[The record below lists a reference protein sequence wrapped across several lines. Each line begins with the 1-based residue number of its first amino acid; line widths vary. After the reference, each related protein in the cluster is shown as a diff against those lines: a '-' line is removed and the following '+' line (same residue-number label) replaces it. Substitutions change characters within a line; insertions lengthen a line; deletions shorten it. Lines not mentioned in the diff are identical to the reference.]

1 MSTSTAP
8 RADAPPAGG
17 VFSRSASG
25 LIRVAG
31 SWDVFIFNVGLVSV
45 GIAIAF
51 NQYYG
56 PSLYPGAEPAI
67 STLLAALG
75 MCFAAATFYFWSTI
89 FPRSGGVYVIL
100 SRTTHSSLAFLFSL
114 LETVIL
120 LYYGALAASLLVQ
133 VGLGSFF
140 ATVGSIGGN
149 DTLVGWAG
157 DVTGARGTFWIGTG
171 VLLLA
176 GLLLAT
182 GTRRYFTVQRV
193 VFVVAVVATFVTLLV
208 MLFGSRSSFQSNL
221 TELTGLKYDSVIST
235 AKEEASPPRPA
246 STGARRS
253 SSSSGRCC
261 RCSARSSRS
270 ASAGRSRRSA
280 RPQLFGMLGAV
291 IATGLLIAL
300 FAVLSNKAFGQ
311 SFQGAVAFN
320 SLSGIA
326 DGSTEGSIG
335 AAPYF
340 TTLAGILANNSFLA
354 VIIMAAFVAWFWF
367 WIPAEIAY
375 TTRSMIA
382 WSFDRLVPSQMGYVS
397 RRFHT
402 PVVAIAIGTA
412 GSIVFMWLI
421 AFHGIALLTLI
432 EALLVIWG
440 SAMAVAS
447 CSRGGQAVL
456 QRLARAGLPVPRTA
470 ADVRHRRDHD
480 GVLRHRVRAAVD
492 RRQRRRRAV
501 RQGAPDRAVDHRRD
515 AGGRGRVVHR
525 QQAVPPQPGRRHR
538 AGVQAD
544 PDRVVPSWALIQEE
558 AMALVAGS
566 TAAGM
571 TVRIVGS
578 TGIRLHCEDASA
590 TMDSVERPAKDIDV
604 VVRHGDRG
612 ALRQWLEQRGWVVD
626 RDLLVAMEGARFA
639 FHHPDAGLD
648 LDVFVERLEF
658 CHTIRLDGRWDH
670 HPTTIPIE
678 DLLLQKLQVH
688 DITESD
694 VLDAAIVLATHD
706 VAPDDG
712 HREVIDCGYVA
723 GLLARDWGFH
733 RDATANLERIRDA
746 ASALAGDRAQRV
758 HAGTAKLREAID
770 DTQKSRAWRMRAR
783 VGERMQW
790 WEDVSEREDTY

>member
-8 RADAPPAGG
+8 RATATPPGG

-67 STLLAALG
+67 STLLAAFG

-133 VGLGSFF
+133 VGLGTFF

-157 DVTGARGTFWIGTG
+157 DVTGARGTFWIGTA

-182 GTRRYFTVQRV
+182 GTRRYFSVQRV
-193 VFVVAVVATFVTLLV
+193 VFAVAVVATFVTLLV
-208 MLFGSRSSFQSNL
+208 MLFGSRSSFQSHL

-235 AKEEASPPRPA
+235 AKDNGYVAPSGIDWGETFKFLVWPLLPLL
-246 STGARRS
+246 GAIQSIGIGGEIKKVRT
-253 SSSSGRCC
+253 
-261 RCSARSSRS
+261 A
-270 ASAGRSRRSA
+270 
-280 RPQLFGMLGAV
+280 QFVGMLGAV
-291 IATGLLIAL
+291 IGTGLLIAL

-311 SFQGAVAFN
+311 TFQGAVAFN

-340 TTLAGILANNSFLA
+340 TTLAGILANNVFLSI
-354 VIIMAAFVAWFWF
+354 VIMAAFVAWFWF
-367 WIPAEIAY
+367 WVPAEIAY

-440 SAMAVAS
+440 TAMAVAIVFPWTGKRFFNAS
-447 CSRGGQAVL
+447 PAQAY
-456 QRLARAGLPVPRTA
+456 RFAGLPLMTITGAVTA
-470 ADVRHRRDHD
+470 VFFAIAF
-480 GVLRHRVRAAVD
+480 VLLWTD
-492 RRQRRRRAV
+492 
-501 RQGAPDRAVDHRRD
+501 DN
-515 AGGRGRVVHR
+515 
-525 QQAVPPQPGRRHR
+525 
-538 AGVQAD
+538 
-544 PDRVVPSWALIQEE
+544 
-558 AMALVAGS
+558 
-566 TAAGM
+566 AAGALFDKAHR
-571 TVRIVGS
+571 TELWIIVG
-578 TGIRLHCEDASA
+578 T
-590 TMDSVERPAKDIDV
+590 
-604 VVRHGDRG
+604 
-612 ALRQWLEQRGWVVD
+612 
-626 RDLLVAMEGARFA
+626 LL
-639 FHHPDAGLD
+639 AGLAWYVGNKLYRRSQGID
-648 LDVFVERLEF
+648 IELAFRQ
-658 CHTIRLDGRWDH
+658 
-670 HPTTIPIE
+670 IPIE
-678 DLLLQKLQVH
+678 
-688 DITESD
+688 
-694 VLDAAIVLATHD
+694 
-706 VAPDDG
+706 
-712 HREVIDCGYVA
+712 
-723 GLLARDWGFH
+723 
-733 RDATANLERIRDA
+733 
-746 ASALAGDRAQRV
+746 
-758 HAGTAKLREAID
+758 
-770 DTQKSRAWRMRAR
+770 
-783 VGERMQW
+783 
-790 WEDVSEREDTY
+790 

>member
-8 RADAPPAGG
+8 RAAAPSSGG

-25 LIRVAG
+25 LVRVAG

-67 STLLAALG
+67 STLLAAFG

-133 VGLGSFF
+133 VGLGTFF

-157 DVTGARGTFWIGTG
+157 DVTGARGTFWIGTA

-182 GTRRYFTVQRV
+182 GTRRYFSVQRV

-221 TELTGLKYDSVIST
+221 TQLTGLKYDAVIKT
-235 AKEEASPPRPA
+235 AESKGYVAPSGIDWGETFKFLVWPLLPLL
-246 STGARRS
+246 GAIQSIGIGGEIKKVRT
-253 SSSSGRCC
+253 
-261 RCSARSSRS
+261 A
-270 ASAGRSRRSA
+270 
-280 RPQLFGMLGAV
+280 QFVGMLGAV
-291 IATGLLIAL
+291 IGTGLLIAL
-300 FAVLSNKAFGQ
+300 FAVLANKAFGQ
-311 SFQGAVAFN
+311 TFQGAIAFN

-340 TTLAGILANNSFLA
+340 TTLAGILANNVFLSI
-354 VIIMAAFVAWFWF
+354 VIMAAFVAWFWF
-367 WIPAEIAY
+367 WVPAEIAY

-440 SAMAVAS
+440 LAMAVAIVFPWTGKRFFNAS
-447 CSRGGQAVL
+447 PAQAYRFL
-456 QRLARAGLPVPRTA
+456 GLPLMTVTGA
-470 ADVRHRRDHD
+470 ITTVFFAVAF
-480 GVLRHRVRAAVD
+480 VLLWTD
-492 RRQRRRRAV
+492 
-501 RQGAPDRAVDHRRD
+501 DN
-515 AGGRGRVVHR
+515 
-525 QQAVPPQPGRRHR
+525 
-538 AGVQAD
+538 
-544 PDRVVPSWALIQEE
+544 
-558 AMALVAGS
+558 
-566 TAAGM
+566 AAGALFDKAHR
-571 TVRIVGS
+571 TELWIIVGTLAVGLAWYIGNKLYRRS
-578 TGIRLHCEDASA
+578 QG
-590 TMDSVERPAKDIDV
+590 VDIEL
-604 VVRHGDRG
+604 
-612 ALRQWLEQRGWVVD
+612 AFRQ
-626 RDLLVAMEGARFA
+626 
-639 FHHPDAGLD
+639 
-648 LDVFVERLEF
+648 
-658 CHTIRLDGRWDH
+658 
-670 HPTTIPIE
+670 IPIE
-678 DLLLQKLQVH
+678 
-688 DITESD
+688 
-694 VLDAAIVLATHD
+694 
-706 VAPDDG
+706 
-712 HREVIDCGYVA
+712 
-723 GLLARDWGFH
+723 
-733 RDATANLERIRDA
+733 
-746 ASALAGDRAQRV
+746 
-758 HAGTAKLREAID
+758 
-770 DTQKSRAWRMRAR
+770 
-783 VGERMQW
+783 
-790 WEDVSEREDTY
+790 